1 MSMPEPPWGARTRR
15 NRAART
21 PLSTERIVDSAL
33 ELIAEEG
40 YDAVTM
46 RRIAAALGTGPSSLY
61 AHVASKRQL
70 DQLLIDRIIEGVELP
85 EPDPERWE
93 EQVKEIGRV
102 FLARLQAYP
111 GVARA
116 AIGNIPLG
124 FSAMRA
130 SERLLGY
137 LRAGGLP
144 DRVVAY
150 AADLLPLY
158 INAVAFEQNVRASA
172 TGTDAEPEDF
182 RTQLRDYFAAFP
194 PDQFPN
200 FIALADALVEGDET
214 DRFEFGLD
222 VLVSG
227 LAAVAA
233 RDT

>member
-1 MSMPEPPWGARTRR
+1 MPEPPWGAPTRR
-15 NRAART
+15 TRAART
-21 PLSTERIVDSAL
+21 PLSAERIVDTAL
-33 ELIAEEG
+33 ELVAKEG

-70 DQLLIDRIIEGVELP
+70 DQMLIDRIVEGVELP

-93 EQVKEIGRV
+93 EQVKQIGRS

-111 GVARA
+111 GIARA
-116 AIGNIPLG
+116 TIGNIPFG
-124 FSAMRA
+124 PNAMRA
-130 SERLLGY
+130 SEALLGY

-172 TGTDAEPEDF
+172 TGREADPEDF
-182 RTQLRDYFAAFP
+182 VTQMRDYFAAMP
-194 PDQFPN
+194 ADRFPN
-200 FIALADALVEGDET
+200 FVALADLLVEGDET

-233 RDT
+233 REP

>member
-1 MSMPEPPWGARTRR
+1 MSMPDPPWGAQIRRTRQ
-15 NRAART
+15 RT
-21 PLSTERIVDSAL
+21 PLSAERIVDTAL
-33 ELIAEEG
+33 ELIAKDG

-46 RRIAAALGTGPSSLY
+46 RQIAAALGTGPSSLY

-70 DQLLIDRIIEGVELP
+70 DQMLIDRIVEDVDLP

-93 EQVKEIGRV
+93 EQVKEIGRT

-116 AIGNIPLG
+116 AIGNIPFG
-124 FSAMRA
+124 PNAMHA
-130 SERLLGY
+130 SERLLGF

-158 INAVAFEQNVRASA
+158 INAVAFEQNVRDS
-172 TGTDAEPEDF
+172 GMGDAANADEF
-182 RTQLRDYFAAFP
+182 VTQLRDYFASLP

-200 FIALADALVEGDET
+200 FVALAGVLVEGDDTE
-214 DRFEFGLD
+214 RFEFGLD

-233 RDT
+233 REQ